1 MNEPSQPHQFY
12 QYLRKVCIST
22 LIIFII
28 TFVQLYWSVGALA
41 HQMSSAC
48 LECSF
53 FEDAVLMSLV
63 SAILISG
70 IIALAFFIKNIYA
83 KALVEF
89 TTLTIVWTFMN
100 YSVFVDREASWST
113 YDFNAEIQYT
123 LSVSMVPV
131 IILGCVCIFLLRYK
145 K

>member
-1 MNEPSQPHQFY
+1 
-12 QYLRKVCIST
+12 
-22 LIIFII
+22 
-28 TFVQLYWSVGALA
+28 
-41 HQMSSAC
+41 MSSAC